1 LRKIGGRLVDIDR
14 GIDLAGPQRSLRICH
29 RREGK
34 ELDRFEAA
42 FDHLVA
48 ERPCTLFL
56 VGRDFD
62 ADAQPGQVLETRE
75 LRRFVTNEV
84 QPLEADTERLGQI
97 PPDALRRVRDQA
109 KALGL
114 FAMNMPD
121 AVGGGGLSNVDMCLV
136 EEELGKTSD
145 ALIRR
150 IFGQVYP
157 MLLACEGAQ
166 RDDYLLPT
174 VRGERICAM
183 AITEPGAGSDA
194 AAISTSARLD
204 GDQWVL
210 NGRKH
215 FISDGDIAD
224 YVIVMAVT
232 DKDKRARGG
241 ITLFLV
247 DKDTPGF
254 SVTGVQPMMGH
265 RGYGHAELVFE
276 NCRVS
281 ASKVLGGVGNGF
293 RLIISSVSSIRL
305 AHIGARACGMAQRV
319 LELMRQYA
327 AERRQFGQ
335 PIGEFQM
342 VQQMIADS
350 ATEIFATRMMVL
362 NTAWELDQQRDVRDK
377 VSMVKLY
384 TSEMIGR
391 VADRG
396 IQLFGGMGF
405 TKEMPLERIYRD
417 SRVTRI
423 YDGTSEIHRMLIA
436 RSVIQR
442 GLAL

>member
-1 LRKIGGRLVDIDR
+1 MIDFSIPSESRLLADTVRK
-14 GIDLAGPQRSLRICH
+14 
-29 RREGK
+29 
-34 ELDRFEAA
+34 
-42 FDHLVA
+42 
-48 ERPCTLFL
+48 
-56 VGRDFD
+56 
-62 ADAQPGQVLETRE
+62 
-75 LRRFVTNEV
+75 FVTQEV
-84 QPLEADTERLGQI
+84 QPLEAETETTGMI
-97 PPDALRRVRDQA
+97 PADKLRIVRD
-109 KALGL
+109 KAQSLGL
-114 FAMNMPD
+114 FAMNMPES
-121 AVGGGGLSNVDMCLV
+121 VGGGGLSNVDMCLA

-157 MLLACEGAQ
+157 MLKACEGAQ
-166 RDDYLLPT
+166 RDAYLLPT
-174 VRGERICAM
+174 VRGEKICAM

-194 AAISTSARLD
+194 ASISTAARLD
-204 GDQWVL
+204 GDEWVL
-210 NGRKH
+210 DGRKH

-224 YVIVMAVT
+224 YVIVMALT
-232 DKDKRARGG
+232 DKEKRAKGG

-247 DKDTPGF
+247 DKGTPGF
-254 SVTGVQPMMGH
+254 HVTGKQPMMGH

-276 NCRVS
+276 NCRIPRDN
-281 ASKVLGGVGNGF
+281 VLGEVGGGF
-293 RLIISSVSSIRL
+293 RLIMESVASIRL

-319 LELMRQYA
+319 LELMRNHA
-327 AERRQFGQ
+327 AERKQFGQ

-362 NTAWELDQQRDVRDK
+362 NTAWELDQGNDVRDK

-384 TSEMIGR
+384 ASEMIGR

-396 IQLFGGMGF
+396 IQVFGGMGF

-436 RSVIQR
+436 RSVIKR
-442 GLAL
+442 GLTL

>member
-1 LRKIGGRLVDIDR
+1 MIDFSIPSESRLLADTVRK
-14 GIDLAGPQRSLRICH
+14 
-29 RREGK
+29 
-34 ELDRFEAA
+34 
-42 FDHLVA
+42 
-48 ERPCTLFL
+48 
-56 VGRDFD
+56 
-62 ADAQPGQVLETRE
+62 
-75 LRRFVTNEV
+75 FVTQEV
-84 QPLEADTERLGQI
+84 QPLEAETETTGMI
-97 PPDALRRVRDQA
+97 PADKLRIVRD
-109 KALGL
+109 KAQSLGL
-114 FAMNMPD
+114 FAMNMPES
-121 AVGGGGLSNVDMCLV
+121 VGGGGLSNVDMCLA

-157 MLLACEGAQ
+157 MLMACEGSQ
-166 RDDYLLPT
+166 RDAYLLPT
-174 VRGERICAM
+174 VRGEKVCAM

-194 AAISTSARLD
+194 ASISTAARLD
-204 GDQWVL
+204 GDEWVL
-210 NGRKH
+210 DGRKH

-224 YVIVMAVT
+224 YVIVMALT
-232 DKDKRARGG
+232 DKEKRAKGG

-247 DKDTPGF
+247 DKGTPGF
-254 SVTGVQPMMGH
+254 HVTGKQPMMGH

-276 NCRVS
+276 NCRIPRDN
-281 ASKVLGGVGNGF
+281 VLGEVGGGF
-293 RLIISSVSSIRL
+293 RLIMESVASIRL

-319 LELMRQYA
+319 LELMRNHA
-327 AERRQFGQ
+327 AERKQFGQ

-362 NTAWELDQQRDVRDK
+362 NTAWELDQGNDVRDK

-384 TSEMIGR
+384 ASEMIGR

-396 IQLFGGMGF
+396 IQVFGGMGF

-436 RSVIQR
+436 RSVIKR
-442 GLAL
+442 GLTL

>member
-1 LRKIGGRLVDIDR
+1 MIDFSIPSESRLLADTVRK
-14 GIDLAGPQRSLRICH
+14 
-29 RREGK
+29 
-34 ELDRFEAA
+34 
-42 FDHLVA
+42 
-48 ERPCTLFL
+48 
-56 VGRDFD
+56 
-62 ADAQPGQVLETRE
+62 
-75 LRRFVTNEV
+75 FVTQEV
-84 QPLEADTERLGQI
+84 QPLEAETETTGMI
-97 PPDALRRVRDQA
+97 PADKLRIVRD
-109 KALGL
+109 KAQSLGL
-114 FAMNMPD
+114 FAMNMPES
-121 AVGGGGLSNVDMCLV
+121 VGGGGLSNVDMCLA

-157 MLLACEGAQ
+157 MLMACEGAQ
-166 RDDYLLPT
+166 RDAYLLPT
-174 VRGERICAM
+174 VRGEKVCAM

-194 AAISTSARLD
+194 ASISTAARLD
-204 GDQWVL
+204 RDEWVL
-210 NGRKH
+210 DGRKH

-224 YVIVMAVT
+224 YVIMMALT
-232 DKDKRARGG
+232 DKEKRAKGG

-247 DKDTPGF
+247 DKGTPGF
-254 SVTGVQPMMGH
+254 HVTGKQPMMGH

-276 NCRVS
+276 NCRIPRDN
-281 ASKVLGGVGNGF
+281 VLGEVGGGF
-293 RLIISSVSSIRL
+293 RLIMESVASIRL

-319 LELMRQYA
+319 LELMRNHA
-327 AERRQFGQ
+327 AERKQFGQ

-362 NTAWELDQQRDVRDK
+362 NTAWELDQGNDVRDK

-384 TSEMIGR
+384 ASEMIGR

-396 IQLFGGMGF
+396 IQVFGGMGF

-436 RSVIQR
+436 RSVIKR
-442 GLAL
+442 GLTL